1 MEGRW
6 NPEGNPQWEAVE
18 ENNIRE
24 EVEWTGPEKKGVLD
38 AKDTEILKNGKTEKK
53 KKMGK
58 LLIIIL
64 RCRSGRYYFHSWGG
78 NGNLET

>member
-6 NPEGNPQWEAVE
+6 NPEGSPQWEAVE

-24 EVEWTGPEKKGVLD
+24 EVEWTGLEEKGVLK
-38 AKDTEILKNGKTEKK
+38 AKDEEILK
-53 KKMGK
+53 MGK
-58 LLIIIL
+58 FLIIIL
-64 RCRSGRYYFHSWGG
+64 CCRSGRYYFHSWGE